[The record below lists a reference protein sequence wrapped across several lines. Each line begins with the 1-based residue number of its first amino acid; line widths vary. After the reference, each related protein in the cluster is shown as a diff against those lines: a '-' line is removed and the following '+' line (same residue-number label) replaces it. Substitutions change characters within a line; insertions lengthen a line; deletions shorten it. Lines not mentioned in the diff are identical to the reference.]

1 LFHYLVGFTPEHG
14 ATDPINAHDRPMSQT
29 RINQWLSRLPQN
41 GPWVVSLALS
51 ALIAI
56 ELALVTQSLWGASP
70 VKSVQLPA
78 PHPLHPNQ
86 AAGVDVQSIVAAHL
100 FGIPQRAAQDE
111 SNAPQTTANLVLAGT
126 IATQDPKHGVAIIS
140 DGGPSK
146 VYSVGDNIGGAAL
159 HSVYLDRVILDR
171 GGTLETLVLPRL
183 MLAGRPAPGH
193 RAVGVDPNTAA
204 NLDNVRRMVQ
214 QDPGLLNEVMRT
226 VASYDNKAGKLRGF
240 RVYPGRN
247 RSAFNGL
254 GLRPGDLVTAINGTT
269 LDDPQRSQ
277 EIFNTIQSSNSATV
291 TIERAGQ
298 TVEVSM
304 NIAQVAQEANKDL
317 AAAPASP
324 PPGSYAGAAAAAPTL
339 PEPTPSSDSGAP
351 GTPGAAPAAGATPAP
366 GVAPASGAAAAA
378 GSDAGAPSGAGSAPT
393 PPSGPG
399 AGGFN

>member
-1 LFHYLVGFTPEHG
+1 
-14 ATDPINAHDRPMSQT
+14 
-29 RINQWLSRLPQN
+29 
-41 GPWVVSLALS
+41 
-51 ALIAI
+51 
-56 ELALVTQSLWGASP
+56 
-70 VKSVQLPA
+70 
-78 PHPLHPNQ
+78 
-86 AAGVDVQSIVAAHL
+86 
-100 FGIPQRAAQDE
+100 
-111 SNAPQTTANLVLAGT
+111 
-126 IATQDPKHGVAIIS
+126 
-140 DGGPSK
+140 
-146 VYSVGDNIGGAAL
+146 
-159 HSVYLDRVILDR
+159 
-171 GGTLETLVLPRL
+171 
-183 MLAGRPAPGH
+183 
-193 RAVGVDPNTAA
+193 
-204 NLDNVRRMVQ
+204 
-214 QDPGLLNEVMRT
+214 
-226 VASYDNKAGKLRGF
+226 LRGF